1 MATATQ
7 NDNSDLLIL
16 SDNDAE
22 NGTNIVE
29 NNNTELNSTK
39 ETDDIFTFD
48 DFDIKEETPE
58 VKTDTIDEL
67 WNSDTSS
74 VDTLDFWS
82 DLSIEENI
90 VTDEISFDE
99 PKIEKANNDI
109 SPALDMSDFN
119 VDLTEVP
126 ESINEISE
134 QITDTI
140 EEPILDITDSP
151 DVSLDSNDTLT
162 NNEEEEESILD
173 ITGNNDSIEDID
185 NETLNTDES
194 ILEIEDTNP
203 VWSMVDIIDR
213 AMNDMNYRLNDIK
226 VEKGSEESDITESKE
241 QIANFEAK
249 VTIAEEKLA
258 ELASEEAMINK
269 NTKSLERMKASNV
282 ATELKAETSTK
293 VHNVKRKKAA

>member
-22 NGTNIVE
+22 NGTHIVE

-134 QITDTI
+134 QITDTT